1 MFDLF
6 QYPGQQ
12 PNSMNMPPDSLNKR
26 YPESYPDQI
35 NHLNNQMNM
44 MSVTQLGYNKLWVSM
59 IFILFM

>member
-1 MFDLF
+1 
-6 QYPGQQ
+6 
-12 PNSMNMPPDSLNKR
+12 MNMPPDSLNKR

-44 MSVTQLGYNKLWVSM
+44 MSVTQLGYNKLWVSI